1 MPQPTHRPSP
11 SVRSA
16 IGTLGVA
23 LGALTVVLLLS
34 DRAPSVLRGT
44 FGATAADLAQRFNV
58 EARAMLF
65 LDDGLPEADTLFHIG
80 LWAGVTVLAA
90 LTVWTWRGAAVSA
103 VAVFAAS
110 VLLEYAQ
117 GQYSST
123 RVVELRDVHANGL
136 GVIVGFVTAA
146 ACFATWT
153 ALSRFG
159 RRRS

>member
-1 MPQPTHRPSP
+1 
-11 SVRSA
+11 
-16 IGTLGVA
+16 
-23 LGALTVVLLLS
+23 
-34 DRAPSVLRGT
+34 
-44 FGATAADLAQRFNV
+44 
-58 EARAMLF
+58 MLF

-103 VAVFAAS
+103 AAVFAAS

-136 GVIVGFVTAA
+136 GVIVGFVTAS

-153 ALSRFG
+153 ALSRLG
-159 RRRS
+159 QYRNRTLRRRVVVEQRE